1 MRRDISG
8 VVWNIC
14 QQLFKLGGNIR
25 QFSSKDGL
33 N

>member
-1 MRRDISG
+1 MRRYISG

-14 QQLFKLGGNIR
+14 QQLFNLGGKHTA
-25 QFSSKDGL
+25 FSSKNGL